1 MNPGGYPRLN
11 ERMKTLRACTLLM
24 LTAIIW
30 GFAMAAQQKIS
41 QVLGPFTCNA
51 MRFLIAA
58 ATLFP
63 FMVLQNKKNRTPVG
77 KTDLLSGLTV
87 GIVIFA
93 AAFCQQAGVG
103 ETGAGKAGFITALYV
118 VLVPLVG
125 GLLFRHKTPLSTWLS
140 LLIALP
146 GLYLLCIPRGESFTL
161 SRGDL
166 WMLTGA
172 LFWALHILTT
182 DLFVSR
188 TTALKLCV
196 IQFIVSAVL
205 NFLCALIFEEIS
217 LPDIGKVILPL
228 LYCGMASNGLGYL
241 FQTLGQRHA
250 KPAHAALILSLE
262 CVFCLVAGALLLQ
275 ERMSLEGYIGSAMML
290 TAVLLSQLG
299 MLKNAPPA
307 ERS

>member
-1 MNPGGYPRLN
+1 MPPLN
-11 ERMKTLRACTLLM
+11 DRMKTLRACSLLM

-41 QVLGPFTCNA
+41 QYLGPFTCNA
-51 MRFLIAA
+51 LRFLIASM
-58 ATLFP
+58 TLFP
-63 FMVLQNKKNRTPVG
+63 FMILQNKKTAAPVR
-77 KTDLLSGLTV
+77 KNDLAAGLTV
-87 GIVIFA
+87 GVVIFA

-125 GLLFRHKTPLSTWLS
+125 GVLFRHKTALSTWLS

-146 GLYLLCIPRGESFTL
+146 GLYLLCIPKGESFTL
-161 SRGDL
+161 TRGDA

-172 LFWALHILTT
+172 LFWAMHILTT
-182 DLFVSR
+182 DLFVNR

-196 IQFIVSAVL
+196 IQFSVAAVL
-205 NFLCALIFEEIS
+205 NFLCALIFEELILS
-217 LPDIGKVILPL
+217 DILKVILPL

-241 FQTLGQRHA
+241 FQTLGQKHA

-275 ERMSLEGYIGSAMML
+275 ERMSLQGYIGSALML
-290 TAVLLSQLG
+290 IAVLLSQLG
-299 MLKNAPPA
+299 MLKNTPQP